1 MSGRQPLGDGPMNA
15 AERQAR
21 FSPCE
26 RSRPRSAT
34 RGRATGA
41 AARRDGATPWSS
53 WSGCKAA
60 IRHGSMRPRR
70 ALPKARWRTRGVRS
84 CSTESKLLVGE
95 AVRLFFNVSPASFP
109 RPPETCATCPGFF
122 SPPVFS
128 AGAVS
133 RRTPY
138 SLLWAKIIHS
148 PSMLWPIRCGNRG
161 TDGLSAREIKFTCAR
176 RLRMR
181 PKARPRKKLLR
192 QYRDAWSAGG
202 VENDRLAFVS

>member
-138 SLLWAKIIHS
+138 SYYGRKSSIHLQCYGRS
-148 PSMLWPIRCGNRG
+148 AAGIAVPMDCLRG
-161 TDGLSAREIKFTCAR
+161 KSNSHALADFVCDPKRGRERSC
-176 RLRMR
+176 
-181 PKARPRKKLLR
+181 
-192 QYRDAWSAGG
+192 
-202 VENDRLAFVS
+202 